1 MGIFINAVFLLLFV
15 WLVVLLQKLYLYSYV
30 QLQQNSLYRVV
41 HNTKLGGI
49 LGFSAPSII
58 LKKVGLMQITI

>member
-1 MGIFINAVFLLLFV
+1 MGIFINAVFLLFV

-41 HNTKLGGI
+41 LNTKLGGI

>member
-1 MGIFINAVFLLLFV
+1 MLFFLLFV
-15 WLVVLLQKLYLYSYV
+15 CLVVLLQKLYLYSYV
-30 QLQQNSLYRVV
+30 QLHQNSLYRVV

-49 LGFSAPSII
+49 LGFSAPSTI